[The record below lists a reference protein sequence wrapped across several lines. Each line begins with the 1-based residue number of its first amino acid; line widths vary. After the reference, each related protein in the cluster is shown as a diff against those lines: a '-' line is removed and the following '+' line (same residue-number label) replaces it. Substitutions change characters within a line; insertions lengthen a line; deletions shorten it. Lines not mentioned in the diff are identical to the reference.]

1 MSHPIYRLT
10 ETTPPASEPL
20 TLAEIKT
27 FLRID
32 YSNDDVLVTDLISSA
47 RQLCESATGRSLITR
62 SYSLFLDLWPDAS
75 ITEWWDGVREGAD
88 VGDKMRRLP
97 LPKPPLLSVTLI
109 KVFAADNT
117 SADFPSVNYYVDT
130 AGIPGRIVLTQG
142 AAAPSPGRAANGIE
156 IQFTAGYGAAA
167 QNVPALLRQGMKQVI
182 AHLYEHRGDSA
193 DQALLASG
201 ASVIFQSYRVMS
213 LL

>member
-1 MSHPIYRLT
+1 MSNLIYRLT

-32 YSNDDVLVTDLISSA
+32 HSNDDAIVTDLISSA
-47 RQLCESATGRSLITR
+47 RQICESVTGRSLITR
-62 SYSLFLDLWPDAS
+62 SYSLFLDFWPDAS

-88 VGDKMRRLP
+88 VVGKIRVLS

-109 KVFAADNT
+109 KVYAADNT
-117 SADFPSVNYYVDT
+117 YAEFPSVSYYVDT
-130 AGIPGRIVLTQG
+130 AGIPGRVVLTQG
-142 AAAPSPGRAANGIE
+142 ASPPTPGRAANGIE
-156 IQFTAGYGAAA
+156 IQFTAGYGATV

-182 AHLYEHRGDSA
+182 AHLYEHRGDST
-193 DQALLASG
+193 DQALFASG
-201 ASVIFQSYRVMS
+201 ADVIFQSYRVMS